1 MGQVIDPNSLLVRTD
16 QQAATPTFFNN
27 LITAFCLAIN
37 SIGVRMDGYDVAE
50 QNLVSLGLAN
60 INAVLGPFL
69 ITLQEAAQLGFLVG
83 EAALPVPK
91 SLTVGQQFDVAL
103 TNQGASLFTP
113 TTWLTVMDVNDSTNW
128 GLLQLI
134 SWVQQDLNLS
144 TMCIYASKT
153 QLSNNWQVVC
163 GAGVLPETLDAM
175 NAAAASAASAANSLA
190 ALELIIGPLN
200 ALAAEIASG
209 PVSSVA
215 GKTGNVTLVES
226 DIAGLVAD
234 LTARPLSTFVTSQ
247 LAGKQNSST
256 TLTALAALTYSA
268 FMLAFLGSQNAP
280 AAMITLGAAPLAS
293 PVFTGTPTAPTP
305 PLADN
310 SNTLATTAYV
320 QTSPTP
326 STLITAVFNDLTG
339 NYTFTN
345 ADSGKMIT
353 FSGAATATLPSNLP
367 KGWNCLVYQAGNAAV
382 TFHPASG
389 ATLRNRLGATSTA
402 GQYAVVSLLVV
413 SNTSNLNAV
422 IVLGGDAA

>member
-37 SIGVRMDGYDVAE
+37 GIGVRMDGYDVAE

-83 EAALPVPK
+83 EADLPVPMA
-91 SLTVGQQFDVAL
+91 LTVGQQFDVAL

-190 ALELIIGPLN
+190 ALESIIGPLN

-226 DIAGLVAD
+226 DIVGLVAD

-293 PVFTGTPTAPTP
+293 PVFTGTPSAPTP
-305 PLADN
+305 PLTDN

-326 STLITAVFNDLTG
+326 STLVTAVFNDLAG

-353 FSGAATATLPSNLP
+353 FSAAATVTLPSNLP
-367 KGWNCLVYQAGNAAV
+367 KGWNCLVYQGGGGTVRFAA
-382 TFHPASG
+382 ASG
-389 ATLRNRLGATSTA
+389 ATLHNRLGNNSTS

-422 IVLGGDAA
+422 IVLGGDTA

>member
-1 MGQVIDPNSLLVRTD
+1 M
-16 QQAATPTFFNN
+16 
-27 LITAFCLAIN
+27 
-37 SIGVRMDGYDVAE
+37 
-50 QNLVSLGLAN
+50 
-60 INAVLGPFL
+60 
-69 ITLQEAAQLGFLVG
+69 QEAAQLGFLVG
-83 EAALPVPK
+83 EADLTVPMA
-91 SLTVGQQFDVAL
+91 LTVGQQFDVAL

-190 ALELIIGPLN
+190 TLESIIGPLN

-256 TLTALAALTYSA
+256 TLTALAALTLLRLSCWH
-268 FMLAFLGSQNAP
+268 FSVRRMRCGHDHLGR
-280 AAMITLGAAPLAS
+280 GAAGLACIHW
-293 PVFTGTPTAPTP
+293 TPTAPTP
-305 PLADN
+305 ALTDN

-320 QTSPTP
+320 QAAPTP
-326 STLITAVFNDLTG
+326 STLVTAVFTRPDRQLHIHQCRQRQDDHVHRQWRR
-339 NYTFTN
+339 
-345 ADSGKMIT
+345 A
-353 FSGAATATLPSNLP
+353 ATLPQQLA
-367 KGWNCLVYQAGNAAV
+367 KGMELSGVPRRCRAV

-389 ATLRNRLGATSTA
+389 ATLRNRA
-402 GQYAVVSLLVV
+402 GRDQDGRSVCGGKSAGGLQHRG
-413 SNTSNLNAV
+413 LNAV